1 MNSKEAIP
9 KIRLESG
16 EQVVGDFTGVRES
29 IETQKMNKG
38 EGRIDYGE
46 DKPVTVGEGNLD
58 SQAQIKSLQ
67 ASQASEAEPLEDG
80 VESKGSG
87 SSDGLSSASENL
99 EILEKWLPEIRPKF
113 EDLVNNPGLAKIA
126 ESID

>member
-16 EQVVGDFTGVRES
+16 EQVVEDFSGVRES
-29 IETQKMNKG
+29 TETQKLNKDL
-38 EGRIDYGE
+38 GRIDYGE
-46 DKPVTVGEGNLD
+46 DKPVTVGEGGMD
-58 SQAQIKSLQ
+58 SQAKIKSLH
-67 ASQASEAEPLEDG
+67 ASEAELPEDD